1 MDVSNLTQG
10 ERGRQLFKVV
20 TGIPNELKGELP
32 EAKTVKID
40 FFDALVCPFCGSPNL
55 ALEFIDNFG
64 GRYLKC
70 GGCGKYSK
78 VSKKED
84 FSTRGQNLEQN
95 LFEFLKEYADLIKS
109 DVNEKFLADFDR
121 KIACDD
127 TVKRVVFLTGLSA
140 YSSEPMNLF
149 LRGPPS
155 CGKSFNT
162 TQILQY
168 FPQEDVWYLGGLSPT
183 ALIHER
189 GTLVDEDGK
198 PIDLNE
204 KPRKSDFKGDQKG
217 YQRALREWEER
228 LRNSHYEIELSNKI
242 LVFLE
247 APHVETYMMLRPLLS
262 HDTPEISYKFTDKTG
277 RGQLRTSHVILKGWP
292 ATIFCTSDVKYV
304 EDLATRGFTVTPEMT
319 EKKYRKANELAAVLA
334 AYPEKESEDREYH
347 HLKGFLYHIIERCK
361 KGFNKVLIP
370 YAEKLSE
377 AYPAVLPRDMRDFK
391 RFLNLIQVNAILNL
405 FNRPIL
411 EIHKG
416 KRTKYYILADMHDL
430 REALYIFENLEQTT
444 RLGIPGHILDFF
456 NEIVRPLCRE
466 RDLVTYRDLT
476 DEYNRKHKDKRSTR
490 TIRNWCELLS
500 NVGLL
505 SVEPHPE
512 DRRFKVVI
520 LTDGNVENYGI
531 SIKEDFFTIK
541 DLKEWFFKV
550 KNNAE
555 TDLVYIRKRFN
566 EKPDID
572 FITINSDRVSAL
584 FSEHFSPSILKGNEK
599 KEPKKEMPQNSII
612 PSETNNTCWICHRL
626 LPHGMKDTT
635 YLEGRPVHLACYRK
649 LMEGIKKVEEA

>member
-1 MDVSNLTQG
+1 MAEET
-10 ERGRQLFKVV
+10 
-20 TGIPNELKGELP
+20 
-32 EAKTVKID
+32 
-40 FFDALVCPFCGSPNL
+40 
-55 ALEFIDNFG
+55 
-64 GRYLKC
+64 
-70 GGCGKYSK
+70 
-78 VSKKED
+78 
-84 FSTRGQNLEQN
+84 
-95 LFEFLKEYADLIKS
+95 EFLQAYGDLIKS
-109 DVNEKFLADFDR
+109 DVNEKFMADFGR

-149 LRGPPS
+149 LKGPS
-155 CGKSFNT
+155 SIGKTWNT
-162 TQILQY
+162 IQVLRY

-189 GTLVDEDGK
+189 GILVDENGD
-198 PIDLNE
+198 PIDLSE

-228 LRNSHYEIELSNKI
+228 LRNSHYEIKLSHKI

-247 APHVETYMMLRPLLS
+247 APHIDTYMMLRPLLS

-304 EDLATRGFTVTPEMT
+304 EDLSTRGFTVTPEMN
-319 EKKYRKANELAAVLA
+319 EVKYRKAIHLTAQSL
-334 AYPEKESEDREYH
+334 AYPQIDEDQTFYK
-347 HLKGFLYHIIERCK
+347 LKGFLNIVIEQCK
-361 KGFNKVLIP
+361 KGFNDVLIP

-377 AYPAVLPRDMRDFK
+377 VYPAVLPRDMRDFK
-391 RFLNLIQVNAILNL
+391 RFLTLIQINALLNR

-411 EIHKG
+411 EIHKAH
-416 KRTKYYILADMHDL
+416 RIKYYILADMHDL
-430 REALYIFENLEQTT
+430 KEALYIFENLEETT

-456 NEIVRPLCRE
+456 NEIVRPLCKE

-531 SIKEDFFTIK
+531 SIKENFFTIEN
-541 DLKEWFFKV
+541 LKEWFFKV

-555 TDLVYIRKRFN
+555 TDLVYIRKKFN
-566 EKPDID
+566 EEPAID
-572 FITINSDRVSAL
+572 FITIDSDRISAL
-584 FSEHFSPSILKGNEK
+584 FSEHFSTSILKITEK
-599 KEPKKEMPQNSII
+599 KEQKYELPQFSRFSLDEVVGWAYLLEPAKGSCAYCLKENVTLTREVQ
-612 PSETNNTCWICHRL
+612 TH
-626 LPHGMKDTT
+626 K
-635 YLEGRPVHLACYRK
+635 GRFQVC
-649 LMEGIKKVEEA
+649 EDCGILIQKELKERDQA